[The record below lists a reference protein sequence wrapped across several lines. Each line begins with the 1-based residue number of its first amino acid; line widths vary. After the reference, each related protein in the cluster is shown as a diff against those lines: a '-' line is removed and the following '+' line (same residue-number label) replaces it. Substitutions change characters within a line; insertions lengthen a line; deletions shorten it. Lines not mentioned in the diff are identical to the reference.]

1 MAPPEGPVGGGER
14 VTSPYC
20 VQKETKNSRRE
31 QIEMI
36 CSEGARMEMSQG
48 LKVAVVGTELN

>member
-20 VQKETKNSRRE
+20 VQKETTNSRRE

-36 CSEGARMEMSQG
+36 WSDGARMEMS
-48 LKVAVVGTELN
+48 